1 MLLRAPLKANGHVT
15 LDLCF
20 PNGTIRRN
28 VISKTV
34 LKIVPSFYTALRKTC
49 WGGLFP
55 SLHILNSKNNLQM
68 NDELLSSNKGNFID
82 KNKEK
87 NDLGLKE
94 NNILENT
101 IKVIKP
107 RVNVQLDGSENESSK
122 SRRGKLK
129 RNMEL
134 KNSIEKFENDHE
146 NLEVNVI
153 EKTEIKGSEEK
164 SSGRRKPI
172 VLNAS
177 MLSKLKSRKLQ
188 EENKVVEE

>member
-1 MLLRAPLKANGHVT
+1 
-15 LDLCF
+15 
-20 PNGTIRRN
+20 
-28 VISKTV
+28 
-34 LKIVPSFYTALRKTC
+34 
-49 WGGLFP
+49 
-55 SLHILNSKNNLQM
+55 M

>member
-55 SLHILNSKNNLQM
+55 SLHILNSKYNLQM

-94 NNILENT
+94 NTILENT

>member
-1 MLLRAPLKANGHVT
+1 
-15 LDLCF
+15 
-20 PNGTIRRN
+20 
-28 VISKTV
+28 
-34 LKIVPSFYTALRKTC
+34 
-49 WGGLFP
+49 
-55 SLHILNSKNNLQM
+55 M

-94 NNILENT
+94 NTILENT

-122 SRRGKLK
+122 LRRGKLK
-129 RNMEL
+129 RSMEL
-134 KNSIEKFENDHE
+134 NNSIEKFENDHE
-146 NLEVNVI
+146 NLEFNVI
-153 EKTEIKGSEEK
+153 EKSEIKGSEAK